1 MRTVKEIGE
10 PSIGRRTITIDLN
23 FYTYHFKTNLDNDF
37 QLCHKV

>member
-10 PSIGRRTITIDLN
+10 PSIGRTITIDLN

-37 QLCHKV
+37 L